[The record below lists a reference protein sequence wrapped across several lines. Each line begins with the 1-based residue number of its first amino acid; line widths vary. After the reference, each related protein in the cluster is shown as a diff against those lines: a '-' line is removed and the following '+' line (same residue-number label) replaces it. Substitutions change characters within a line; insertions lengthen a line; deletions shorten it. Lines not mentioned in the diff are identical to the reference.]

1 MSCERTLFIAHRSR
15 SGLESQV
22 GFELTSRSARFVFR
36 QTPGRQSSERINKP
50 MIKHYL
56 LSPGPTPIPN
66 EVALAMSETMIHHR
80 TPQFNKIFD
89 EARQGLQKLFGTKND
104 VLMLAS
110 SGTGAMEA
118 SVANLFSPGDK
129 VLVINGGKFGE
140 RWLNISNAFGLN
152 PVELKVEWGQPVK
165 VDAVEK
171 QLKAHPDL
179 KGVMIQ
185 ASETSTTVL
194 HPVKEIAKLT
204 KDGPLFLVD
213 GVTAVGVV
221 SIPLDEWGLDVLV
234 TGSQKAMMLPPGLGF
249 IALSDRA
256 WERTK
261 RATLPRFYFDLNLE
275 RKNQQKGS
283 GAFTPAVSLIFGA
296 RASLEMIQREGLDRV
311 YARHARMSRAT
322 RAAATALGL
331 KLLAPDSPSPAATG
345 VYLPNGIDADQVLDY
360 LRDHMNI
367 TLAEGQDQLK
377 GKVIRIAHVGYMG
390 AFDVITAVA
399 ALEMVLRKF
408 GVELP
413 FGKGVAAAQEV
424 LMESLV

>member
-1 MSCERTLFIAHRSR
+1 
-15 SGLESQV
+15 
-22 GFELTSRSARFVFR
+22 
-36 QTPGRQSSERINKP
+36 

-56 LSPGPTPIPN
+56 LSPGPTPVPN
-66 EVALAMSETMIHHR
+66 EVVLAMSETMIHHR
-80 TPQFNKIFD
+80 TPQFNQIFD
-89 EARQGLQKLFGTKND
+89 QARQGLKKLFGTKND

-118 SVANLFSPGDK
+118 SVANLFSHGDK

-140 RWLNISNAFGLN
+140 RWLNIANAFGLN
-152 PVELKVEWGQPVK
+152 SVELKVEWGQAVR

-171 QLKAHPDL
+171 QLKAHADL

-194 HPVKEIAKLT
+194 HPVREIAKLI
-204 KDGPLFLVD
+204 KNGPLFLVD

-234 TGSQKAMMLPPGLGF
+234 TGSQKALMLPPGLGF

-261 RATLPRFYFDLNLE
+261 QATLPRFYFDLNLE

-296 RASLEMIQREGLDRV
+296 RASLEMMQREGLDRV

-345 VYLPNGIDADQVLDY
+345 VYLPDGIDADQVLDY

-413 FGKGVAAAQEV
+413 FGKGVAAAEEV
-424 LMESLV
+424 LMECLV

>member
-1 MSCERTLFIAHRSR
+1 
-15 SGLESQV
+15 
-22 GFELTSRSARFVFR
+22 
-36 QTPGRQSSERINKP
+36 
-50 MIKHYL
+50 MIKQYL

-66 EVALAMSETMIHHR
+66 EVALAMAETMIHHR
-80 TPQFNKIFD
+80 TPQFNKVFD
-89 EARQGLQKLFGTKND
+89 ETREGLKKLFGTKND
-104 VLMLAS
+104 VLILAS

-152 PVELKVEWGQPVK
+152 PIEMKVEWGQAVK
-165 VDAVEK
+165 VADVEI
-171 QLKAHPDL
+171 QLKAHSDIQ
-179 KGVMIQ
+179 GVMIQ

-194 HPVKEIAKLT
+194 HPIKEIAELT
-204 KDGPLFLVD
+204 QNGPLFLVD

-221 SIPLDEWGLDVLV
+221 SLPLDEWGIDVLV
-234 TGSQKAMMLPPGLGF
+234 TGSQKALMLPPGLGF

-256 WERTK
+256 WEKTK
-261 RATLPRFYFDLNLE
+261 KAKLPRFYFDLNLE

-296 RASLEMIQREGLDRV
+296 RASLQMMQREGLQNV
-311 YARHARMSRAT
+311 YARHDRLCRAT
-322 RAAATALGL
+322 RAAAKAMGL

-345 VYLPNGIDADQVLDY
+345 IFLPAGIDADAVLEY
-360 LRDHMNI
+360 LRDKMNI

-377 GKVIRIAHVGYMG
+377 GKAIRIAHIGYMG
-390 AFDVITAVA
+390 AFDVITAIA
-399 ALEMVLRKF
+399 ALEMALRKF
-408 GVELP
+408 GAEIP

-424 LMESLV
+424 LMEALA

>member
-1 MSCERTLFIAHRSR
+1 
-15 SGLESQV
+15 
-22 GFELTSRSARFVFR
+22 
-36 QTPGRQSSERINKP
+36 

-56 LSPGPTPIPN
+56 LSPGPTPVPN

-80 TPQFNKIFD
+80 TPQFNQIFD
-89 EARQGLQKLFGTKND
+89 QARQGLKKLFGTKND

-140 RWLNISNAFGLN
+140 RWLNIANAFGLN
-152 PVELKVEWGQPVK
+152 PVELKVEWGQAVR
-165 VDAVEK
+165 VDAVEN

-194 HPVKEIAKLT
+194 HPIKEIAKLT
-204 KDGPLFLVD
+204 KNGPLLLVD

-221 SIPLDEWGLDVLV
+221 SIPLDDWGLDVLV

-261 RATLPRFYFDLNLE
+261 QATLPRFYFDLNLE

-296 RASLEMIQREGLDRV
+296 RASLEMMQREGLDRV

-322 RAAATALGL
+322 RAAASALGL

-345 VYLPNGIDADQVLDY
+345 VYLPDGIDADQVLDY

-390 AFDVITAVA
+390 AFDVITAIA

>member
-1 MSCERTLFIAHRSR
+1 
-15 SGLESQV
+15 
-22 GFELTSRSARFVFR
+22 
-36 QTPGRQSSERINKP
+36 
-50 MIKHYL
+50 MIKQYL

-89 EARQGLQKLFGTKND
+89 EVRESLKKLFGTKND

-118 SVANLFSPGDK
+118 SIANLFSPGDK

-140 RWLNISNAFGLN
+140 RWLNISNAYGLN
-152 PVELKVEWGQPVK
+152 PIEIKVEWGQAVK
-165 VDAVEK
+165 VTEVEK
-171 QLKAHPDL
+171 QLKANPDIQ
-179 KGVMIQ
+179 GVMIQ

-194 HPVKEIAKLT
+194 HPIKEIATLT
-204 KDGPLFLVD
+204 QNGPLFLVD

-221 SIPLDEWGLDVLV
+221 SLPLDAWSIDVLV
-234 TGSQKAMMLPPGLGF
+234 TGSQKALMLPPGLGF

-256 WERTK
+256 WEKTK
-261 RATLPRFYFDLNLE
+261 QAKLPRFYFDLNLE

-283 GAFTPAVSLIFGA
+283 GAFTPAVSLIFGV
-296 RASLEMIQREGLDRV
+296 RASLQMIEREGLANV
-311 YARHARMSRAT
+311 YARHDRLCRAT

-345 VYLPNGIDADQVLDY
+345 IYLPNGIDADAVLEY
-360 LRDHMNI
+360 LRDKMNV

-377 GKVIRIAHVGYMG
+377 GKAIRIAHIGYLG
-390 AFDVITAVA
+390 AFDVITAIA
-399 ALEMVLRKF
+399 ALEMALRKF
-408 GVELP
+408 GAEIPL
-413 FGKGVAAAQEV
+413 GRGVAAAQEV
-424 LMESLV
+424 LMEALP

>member
-1 MSCERTLFIAHRSR
+1 
-15 SGLESQV
+15 
-22 GFELTSRSARFVFR
+22 
-36 QTPGRQSSERINKP
+36 

-89 EARQGLQKLFGTKND
+89 QARQGLKKLFGTKND
-104 VLMLAS
+104 VLMLAA

-118 SVANLFSPGDK
+118 SVANLFSPADK

-140 RWLNISNAFGLN
+140 RWLNIANAFGLN
-152 PVELKVEWGQPVK
+152 PVELKVEWGQAVK
-165 VDAVEK
+165 VEDVEK

-204 KDGPLFLVD
+204 KNGPLFLVD
-213 GVTAVGVV
+213 GVTAVGVISV
-221 SIPLDEWGLDVLV
+221 PLDEWGLDVLV

-261 RATLPRFYFDLNLE
+261 QATLPRFYFDLNLE

-296 RASLEMIQREGLDRV
+296 RASLEMMQREGLDRV

-345 VYLPNGIDADQVLDY
+345 VYLPEGIDADQVLDY

-399 ALEMVLRKF
+399 ALEMTLRKF

-424 LMESLV
+424 LMESLA

>member
-1 MSCERTLFIAHRSR
+1 
-15 SGLESQV
+15 
-22 GFELTSRSARFVFR
+22 
-36 QTPGRQSSERINKP
+36 
-50 MIKHYL
+50 MIKQYL

-80 TPQFNKIFD
+80 TPQFNQVFD
-89 EARQGLQKLFGTKND
+89 EARARLKTLFGTRND

-140 RWLNISNAFGLN
+140 RWLNISNAYGLN
-152 PVELKVEWGQPVK
+152 PIEMKVQWGQAVK
-165 VDAVEK
+165 VADVEK
-171 QLKAHPDL
+171 QLKANPDL
-179 KGVMIQ
+179 QGVMIQ

-204 KDGPLFLVD
+204 KNGPLFIVD

-221 SIPLDEWGLDVLV
+221 PLPVDDWGIDVLV
-234 TGSQKAMMLPPGLGF
+234 TGSQKALMLPPGLGF

-256 WERTK
+256 WEKTK
-261 RATLPRFYFDLNLE
+261 RAKLPRFYFDLNLE

-283 GAFTPAVSLIFGA
+283 GAFTPAVSLIFGV
-296 RASLEMIQREGLDRV
+296 RASLHLIEREGLSNV
-311 YARHARMSRAT
+311 YARHDRLCRAT

-331 KLLAPDSPSPAATG
+331 KLLAPESPSPAATG
-345 VYLPNGIDADQVLDY
+345 IYLPGGIDADAVLEY
-360 LRDHMNI
+360 LRDKMNV

-377 GKVIRIAHVGYMG
+377 GKALRIAHIGYMG
-390 AFDVITAVA
+390 AFDVITAIA
-399 ALEMVLRKF
+399 ALEMALRKF
-408 GVELP
+408 GAEIP
-413 FGKGVAAAQEV
+413 FGRGVAAAQEV
-424 LMESLV
+424 LMEALP

>member
-1 MSCERTLFIAHRSR
+1 
-15 SGLESQV
+15 
-22 GFELTSRSARFVFR
+22 
-36 QTPGRQSSERINKP
+36 

-56 LSPGPTPIPN
+56 LSPGPTPVPN

-80 TPQFNKIFD
+80 TPQFNQIFD
-89 EARQGLQKLFGTKND
+89 QARQGLKKLFGTKND

-118 SVANLFSPGDK
+118 SVANLFSQGDK

-140 RWLNISNAFGLN
+140 RWLNIANAFGLN
-152 PVELKVEWGQPVK
+152 PVELKVEWGQAVK

-171 QLKAHPDL
+171 QMKAHPDL

-204 KDGPLFLVD
+204 KNGPLFLVD

-261 RATLPRFYFDLNLE
+261 QATLPRFYFDLNLE

-296 RASLEMIQREGLDRV
+296 RASLDMMQREGLDRV

-345 VYLPNGIDADQVLDY
+345 VYLPDGIDADQVLY
-360 LRDHMNI
+360 YWRDHMNI

-413 FGKGVAAAQEV
+413 FGKGVAAAQEI

>member
-1 MSCERTLFIAHRSR
+1 
-15 SGLESQV
+15 V
-22 GFELTSRSARFVFR
+22 DARVY
-36 QTPGRQSSERINKP
+36 GKIKP

-80 TPQFNKIFD
+80 TPQFNKVF
-89 EARQGLQKLFGTKND
+89 EQSREGLKKLFGTKND

-118 SVANLFSPGDK
+118 SIANLFSPGDK

-140 RWLNISNAFGLN
+140 RWLNIANAFGLQ
-152 PVELKVEWGQPVK
+152 PVELKVEWGQAVK
-165 VDAVEK
+165 VEAVEK

-194 HPVKEIAKLT
+194 HPVKEIAKLIK

-221 SIPLDEWGLDVLV
+221 SVPLDDWGIDVLV
-234 TGSQKAMMLPPGLGF
+234 TGSQKALMLPPGLGF

-256 WERTK
+256 WQRTK
-261 RATLPRFYFDLNLE
+261 QATLPRFYFDLNLE

-283 GAFTPAVSLIFGA
+283 GAFTPAVSLIFGV
-296 RASLEMIQREGLDRV
+296 RASLDMMQREGLDNV
-311 YARHARMSRAT
+311 YARHTRMSRAT

-331 KLLAPDSPSPAATG
+331 RLLAPDSPSPAATG
-345 VYLPNGIDADQVLDY
+345 VYLPEGIDADQVLDY

-390 AFDVITAVA
+390 AFDVITAIA
-399 ALEMVLRKF
+399 ALEMALRKF

-424 LMESLV
+424 LMEALA

>member
-1 MSCERTLFIAHRSR
+1 
-15 SGLESQV
+15 
-22 GFELTSRSARFVFR
+22 
-36 QTPGRQSSERINKP
+36 

-80 TPQFNKIFD
+80 TPQFNMVFD
-89 EARQGLQKLFGTKND
+89 QARQGLKKLFGTKND

-140 RWLNISNAFGLN
+140 RWLNIANAFGLN
-152 PVELKVEWGQPVK
+152 SVELKVEWGQAVK

-171 QLKAHPDL
+171 QMKAHPDL

-194 HPVKEIAKLT
+194 HPVEEIAKLT
-204 KDGPLFLVD
+204 KNGPLFLVD

-221 SIPLDEWGLDVLV
+221 SIPFDGWGLDVLV

-261 RATLPRFYFDLNLE
+261 QATLPRFYFDLNLE

-296 RASLEMIQREGLDRV
+296 RASLEMMQREGLDRV

-322 RAAATALGL
+322 RAAASALGL

-345 VYLPNGIDADQVLDY
+345 VYLPDGIDADQVLDY

-413 FGKGVAAAQEV
+413 FGKGVAAAQEI